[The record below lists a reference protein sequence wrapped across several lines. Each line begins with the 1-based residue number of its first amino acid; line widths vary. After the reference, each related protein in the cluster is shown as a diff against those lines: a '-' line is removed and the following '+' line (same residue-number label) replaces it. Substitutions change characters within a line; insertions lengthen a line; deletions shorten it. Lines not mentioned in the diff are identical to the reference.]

1 MTLSITKTIL
11 LIITKTL
18 DFLHLIT
25 QVLVSGIRQKDG
37 ILEHLTAANGS
48 DDDKGETPIV
58 WDPSTSKGNLKL
70 LMIRYT
76 IVTKHMPDN

>member
-1 MTLSITKTIL
+1 MLKSLKDENMVKVYITNVDDFIHYKDNSPHN
-11 LIITKTL
+11 

-58 WDPSTSKGNLKL
+58 WDQLPKEILS
-70 LMIRYT
+70 Y
-76 IVTKHMPDN
+76 

>member
-25 QVLVSGIRQKDG
+25 QVLVSGIRQKDA

-58 WDPSTSKGNLKL
+58 WDQLPKEILS
-70 LMIRYT
+70 Y
-76 IVTKHMPDN
+76 